1 MHCRVHDWKHST
13 QAGRPLTYVAKQSQ
27 DTHATSCQ
35 ADESRQTII
44 DVCVPDAVQLAAR
57 IYPWLTP
64 AASVACS
71 ASLLTVLLAPA
82 TAPFAVAVAPS
93 SSSSSS

>member
-1 MHCRVHDWKHST
+1 MQYG
-13 QAGRPLTYVAKQSQ
+13 QAVAKQSH
-27 DTHATSCQ
+27 DMHAISCQ
-35 ADESRQTII
+35 ADESRQTIT
-44 DVCVPDAVQLAAR
+44 DVCVVDAVQLAAC